1 VKTEDNIV
9 KNSSLDKLG
18 GMLGLARKAGKL
30 TFGTDRIT
38 DSIRSKHPD
47 IILMSSDISENTR
60 KRIENCCKYY
70 KTEYGNLDMTMNIL
84 SHYIGQTSAVS
95 AVSIMDKSFTAA
107 ILEIIN
113 QTTVVK
119 RNNPREV

>member
-1 VKTEDNIV
+1 MEDNIELIPSH
-9 KNSSLDKLG
+9 NKLG

-30 TFGTDRIT
+30 SYGTDRIT
-38 DSIRSKHPD
+38 DSIRSKHPN
-47 IILMSSDISENTR
+47 IVLMASDISENTR

-70 KTEYGNLDMTMNIL
+70 KTEYGDLNMTMDIL

-95 AVSIMDKSFTAA
+95 AVSITDKSFTAA
-107 ILEIIN
+107 ILDIIN
-113 QTTVVK
+113 STTVVK

>member
-1 VKTEDNIV
+1 MEDNELISFH
-9 KNSSLDKLG
+9 NKLG

-30 TFGTDRIT
+30 SYGTDRIT
-38 DSIRSKHPD
+38 ESIRSKHPN
-47 IILMSSDISENTR
+47 IVLMASDISENTR

-70 KTEYGNLDMTMNIL
+70 KTEYGNLNMTMDIL

-95 AVSIMDKSFTAA
+95 AVSITDKSFTAA

-113 QTTVVK
+113 STTVVK
-119 RNNPREV
+119 RNNPQEV

>member
-1 VKTEDNIV
+1 MEDNIE
-9 KNSSLDKLG
+9 KSPSPDKLG

-47 IILMSSDISENTR
+47 IILMASDISENTR

-70 KTEYGNLDMTMNIL
+70 KTEYGDLNMTMSIL
-84 SHYIGQTSAVS
+84 SHYIGQSSAVS
-95 AVSIMDKSFTAA
+95 AVSITDKSFTAA
-107 ILEIIN
+107 ILEMIN
-113 QTTVVK
+113 PTTVVK